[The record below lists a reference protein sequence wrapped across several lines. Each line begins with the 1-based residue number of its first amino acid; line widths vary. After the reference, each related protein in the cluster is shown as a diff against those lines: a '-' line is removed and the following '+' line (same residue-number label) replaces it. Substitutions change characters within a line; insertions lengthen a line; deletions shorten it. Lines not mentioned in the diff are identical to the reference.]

1 MTCDCKC
8 IYYDLNSLFSNVIS
22 CQSFKIECSYTNL
35 ILCFSSR
42 TGRSKNTGLTILQHS
57 KLQNSC
63 PPPLSTEWAHYS
75 SPSFQGAPAG
85 FLLFPGGSGQQNGLF
100 PIWKHRGSWAV
111 WGCDLWLEGR
121 WMLTV
126 NLQAQLSPA
135 DSGNLCFIVLP

>member
-8 IYYDLNSLFSNVIS
+8 IYYDLNSLFSDVIS

-85 FLLFPGGSGQQNGLF
+85 FLLFPGGLRTTEWVISHLEAQT
-100 PIWKHRGSWAV
+100 WAV

-135 DSGNLCFIVLP
+135 DSGNLCFIILT